1 MGGLIIAILAF
12 VAIGAIG
19 WVFAGDHGGE
29 KAAKRAKEMSAGRA
43 AKPKRDAAAEAANQ
57 KRKQANADALKD
69 LGERQKQARKSM
81 LSIKGQIAQAGL
93 NFSES
98 AFWIGSAVFAVVV
111 GVAALVMKAPLIV
124 TGGLFLATFLG
135 VPRWVLGFLKGMRQ
149 KKFAEQMADGIEI
162 IVRGVKSGL
171 PLNQCLRII
180 AAEAQEP
187 LRTEFQ
193 NLVDGNQMGVP
204 LDQNLQKMYER
215 MPLPEV
221 NFFSIVL
228 IIQQKTG
235 GNLSEAL
242 GNLANVLRSRK
253 LLKAKINALSS
264 EAKASAG
271 IIGALPFIVAVLVY
285 FVRPDYI
292 MILFTNQTG
301 NLILLGAAVMMGTG
315 IMVMRQMIN
324 FKY

>member
-98 AFWIGSAVFAVVV
+98 TFWIGSAVLAVVV
-111 GVAALVMKAPLIV
+111 GIAALVMKAPLIA
-124 TGGLFLATFLG
+124 TGGLFFATFLG

-228 IIQQKTG
+228 IIQAKTG

-242 GNLANVLRSRK
+242 GNLATVLRSRK